1 MGAHGACILVL
12 FHSCAHSRFLDA
24 CHAVFLI
31 VLLFDILH
39 HLFRFRCL
47 HVDDPATLVDV
58 TLFDAL
64 VATFVFIA
72 WLHTGQQTPVR
83 AQMSYFSVLFHC
95 RCLCSR
101 RCCCPRC
108 LYSPVCDFYEIINQ
122 LKNDS
127 QRPFFL
133 TEGTAPWDI
142 FGVMSRHVVGIKLT
156 HYSWKLCAMGCII
169 VQRAGPKDQ

>member
-1 MGAHGACILVL
+1 MLTKPWIHDITRGKKLPFWGEAMGAHGACILVL
-12 FHSCAHSRFLDA
+12 FRSCAHSRFLDA

-72 WLHTGQQTPVR
+72 
-83 AQMSYFSVLFHC
+83 
-95 RCLCSR
+95 
-101 RCCCPRC
+101 
-108 LYSPVCDFYEIINQ
+108 
-122 LKNDS
+122 
-127 QRPFFL
+127 
-133 TEGTAPWDI
+133 
-142 FGVMSRHVVGIKLT
+142 
-156 HYSWKLCAMGCII
+156 
-169 VQRAGPKDQ
+169 